1 VAAVFEMESSE
12 IYPLVDDA
20 RLFVRG
26 LHPAGSEDNRPQTD
40 EAVFHQEAPIEHDD
54 AVLHLLV
61 EELAL
66 AGLNEPHTETSAN
79 FMTLRSSHSA
89 LRDSLDTIV
98 SVSSCL
104 SDRLS
109 QNAIFGQS
117 ILQMQIPYQNMNT
130 LSLLGS
136 DAEARDAHTR
146 EGVPSSSSIQASN
159 GEDGEGVSRIFCG
172 HVPRQVSEKDVI
184 DHFSEWGKVVDVYF
198 PVHTRTM
205 KRYPCCFVTFEDE
218 SSVKLALSKSPIDIG
233 GITIKTM
240 TLVRCKDS
248 FTQNDEMSIKT
259 RETFVQ
265 ALEASPEISGSIS
278 KDQIDNIAALLAMNG
293 ASTEAM
299 IAALSAIPVSVPSQS
314 AENDPASE
322 QDVEPPVL
330 DSHDTI
336 DSLHSLSTLTNHNT
350 IHNALEIALSREMP
364 W

>member
-1 VAAVFEMESSE
+1 MENSE
-12 IYPLVDDA
+12 LHPVRHDA
-20 RLFVRG
+20 RAFVTGVHR
-26 LHPAGSEDNRPQTD
+26 AGSEDGCSQGDGGVFQGRP
-40 EAVFHQEAPIEHDD
+40 VEHDD
-54 AVLHLLV
+54 AVLQLLV

-66 AGLNEPHTETSAN
+66 AGLNDNDAVTSAIP
-79 FMTLRSSHSA
+79 MTLRCSHSA

-117 ILQMQIPYQNMNT
+117 ILQMQIPYQNMN
-130 LSLLGS
+130 SLGALGS
-136 DAEARDAHTR
+136 DTDACHAHTR
-146 EGVPSSSSIQASN
+146 EGVPSTSSHQVSTVD
-159 GEDGEGVSRIFCG
+159 DGEGISRIFCG
-172 HVPRQVSEKDVI
+172 HVPREISKQDVI

-218 SSVKLALSKSPIDIG
+218 SSVKLALSKSPISIG
-233 GITIKTM
+233 RTSIKTM

-248 FTQNDEMSIKT
+248 FTQNDEMSIKK

-293 ASTEAM
+293 ASAEAM
-299 IAALSAIPVSVPSQS
+299 IAALSAVPANVRSQS
-314 AENDPASE
+314 TANDPTSSE
-322 QDVEPPVL
+322 QDVDPLVL
-330 DSHDTI
+330 NSHDTI